1 MNDVV
6 DCYGFDD
13 RKRRM
18 GEIYVPR
25 GDCLSR
31 PRCCNLA
38 IVSSHVDA

>member
-13 RKRRM
+13 RKRRTS
-18 GEIYVPR
+18 EIYVPR
-25 GDCLSR
+25 GNCLCR
-31 PRCCNLA
+31 PKCYSLA